1 VSRWAEL
8 AGRAR
13 RVLRR
18 GASVAASRGVTLV
31 ELVAVSA
38 ILVVLA
44 GITLPVANTM
54 VKRQKELELRRA
66 LREIREALDRFQ
78 FDVQRYPGIR
88 TEYLNVS
95 NEEGYPEELKW
106 LVEGVDTGASAA
118 EERIKYLRR
127 LPVDPMTGKAEWG
140 TRSSRDRPDSLF
152 SDGINIFDVYSK
164 SDKVGLNGVPYSK
177 W

>member
-1 VSRWAEL
+1 MNDLLCR
-8 AGRAR
+8 
-13 RVLRR
+13 LRR
-18 GASVAASRGVTLV
+18 RYATVIARLGRHNSRGVTLV

-44 GITLPVANTM
+44 GVTLPVANT
-54 VKRQKELELRRA
+54 VAKRQRELELRRS
-66 LREIREALDRFQ
+66 LREIREAIDRFQ

-88 TEYLNVS
+88 TNYLSVS

-106 LVEGVDTGASAA
+106 LYEGVDTGQGAK
-118 EERIKYLRR
+118 EVIKYLRR
-127 LPVDPMTGKAEWG
+127 LPRDPITGSDEWG
-140 TRSSRDRPDSLF
+140 TRSSRDRPDALF

-164 SDKVGLNGVPYSK
+164 SDKVGLNGVPYSE